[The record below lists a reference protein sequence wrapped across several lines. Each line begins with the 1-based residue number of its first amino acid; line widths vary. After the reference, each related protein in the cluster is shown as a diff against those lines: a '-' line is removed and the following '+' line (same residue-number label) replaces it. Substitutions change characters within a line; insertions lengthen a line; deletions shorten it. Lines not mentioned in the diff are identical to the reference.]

1 MSDPEILR
9 INGERLWASLM
20 TMAKIGATSGGGCD
34 RLALTDLDREARD
47 LFVSWCEE
55 AGCKVHVD
63 PIGNIF
69 ARRAGSDS
77 SLPSVLAGS
86 HLDTQ
91 PSGGRFDGVYG
102 VLAGLEVVRTLN
114 DAGFET
120 SGPIDIVSWT
130 NEEGARFAPAMLG
143 SGVWA
148 GEFSLEESYQI
159 LDKQGLSIG
168 TELQRIGYR
177 GDAIA
182 DDSRPKAAFEVHIEQ
197 GPVLEKENLQIG
209 VVTGVQGIR
218 WYDLVVDGQSCHAG
232 TTPMDVRTDPVKTTI
247 GILAQIFDLIDA
259 TDSDVRVTFGDI
271 NTHPGTRN
279 TVPDQVNVTVDLRHP
294 DDEVLQQL
302 ESAIRGIV
310 SEAARSA
317 GFSAVL
323 RDKWG
328 SVAIKFNDDCIAAVS
343 TAIKRLG
350 YSHRNIVSGAGHDA
364 VYVSRVSPTS
374 MIFVPCENGLSH
386 TESENA
392 KPEDIEAGC
401 NVLLHAMLDRDR
413 N

>member
-1 MSDPEILR
+1 MNDVSNLR
-9 INGERLWASLM
+9 INGERLWSSLM

-34 RLALTDLDREARD
+34 RQALTDLDKKARD

-55 AGCKVHVD
+55 AGCDVRVD
-63 PIGNIF
+63 AIGNIF
-69 ARRAGSDS
+69 ARRAGRDS

-114 DAGFET
+114 DVGQET
-120 SGPIDIVSWT
+120 NGPLDIVSWT
-130 NEEGARFAPAMLG
+130 NEEGARYAPAMLG

-148 GEFSLEESYQI
+148 GEFSLQESYEIQ
-159 LDKQGLSIG
+159 DKQGLSIG
-168 TELQRIGYR
+168 DELERIGYR
-177 GDAIA
+177 GDSSTNE
-182 DDSRPKAAFEVHIEQ
+182 DRPKAAFEVHIEQ
-197 GPVLEKENLQIG
+197 GPILEQENQQIG

-218 WYDLVVDGQSCHAG
+218 WYDLIIDGQSCHAG
-232 TTPMDVRTDPVKTTI
+232 TTPMEVRTDPVKTTI
-247 GILAQIFDLIDA
+247 GILGRVFDLVDA
-259 TDSDVRVTFGDI
+259 TDSDARVTFGDI

-279 TVPDQVNVTVDLRHP
+279 TVPDQVNITVDLRHP

-302 ESAIRGIV
+302 EAAIRGIA
-310 SEAARSA
+310 SEAASST

-328 SVAIKFNDDCIAAVS
+328 SVAIKFDEDCIAAVS
-343 TAIKRLG
+343 NAVKHLG
-350 YSHRNIVSGAGHDA
+350 YGHRRIVSGAGHDA
-364 VYVSRVSPTS
+364 VYVSRVAPTS

-401 NVLLHAMLDRDR
+401 NVLLHAMLECDSQ
-413 N
+413 

>member
-259 TDSDVRVTFGDI
+259 TDSDARVTFGDI

-343 TAIKRLG
+343 TAIKHLG